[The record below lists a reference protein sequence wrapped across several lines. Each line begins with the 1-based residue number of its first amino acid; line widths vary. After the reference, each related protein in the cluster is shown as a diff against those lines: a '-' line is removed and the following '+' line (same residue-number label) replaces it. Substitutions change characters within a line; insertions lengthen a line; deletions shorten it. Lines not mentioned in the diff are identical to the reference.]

1 MPFQHIV
8 KQGEHISRIADEYGF
23 MYLTVW
29 NHSDNS
35 KLRAGRIDPNILFP
49 SDVVVIPDREIR
61 IEPAATDL
69 KHVYVNKGGPLKLRV
84 AFFNLDRDAVANA
97 DCVLQ
102 VGSVANRMQT
112 DGNGQVEHKIDKS
125 SENGSIELDYPNARN
140 CLKWP
145 IKIGHLDPIDKESGW
160 RGRLLNLGYFTA
172 NIDNKEPERLRSAV
186 EEFQCDY
193 NLTVDGICGPITQDK
208 LKAVHG
214 C

>member
-1 MPFQHIV
+1 LPIQHTV
-8 KQGEHISRIADEYGF
+8 EQGEHISRIANEHGF
-23 MYLTVW
+23 RYLTVW

-35 KLRAGRIDPNILFP
+35 TLRAERKDPNILFP
-49 SDVVVIPDREIR
+49 GDVVVIPDREMR
-61 IEPAATDL
+61 TEPAATDN
-69 KHVYVNKGGPLKLRV
+69 KHLYVQKDGPLKLRI
-84 AFFNLDRDAVANA
+84 AFFNLDRDAVPNA

-102 VGSVANRMQT
+102 VGSAPNRLHT
-112 DGNGQVEHKIDKS
+112 DGNGQVEQEIDKS
-125 SENGSIELDYPNARN
+125 SENGSIELDYPDAQN

-172 NIDNKEPERLRSAV
+172 GVDNTELERLRSAV

-193 NLTVDGICGPITQDK
+193 SLKVDGICGPITQDK
-208 LKAVHG
+208 LKTVHG